1 MEAVNKWFKHLIS
14 KDLSSIVNRFFFFC
28 ILCLSNVFVSH
39 TGLIPLRF
47 FARGSRARAAYNRA
61 LENGKTWDS
70 RVRVMLIGESGA
82 GKTSLKRT
90 LKGEKFNN
98 EEPSTQGIEVD
109 PPLVKAGIKPWQDDE
124 ENTVFDHKSALL
136 VARQLSVETPTQPSP
151 PNPKSPQ
158 SASVEG
164 SEEISHF
171 KPAVDLSSHRAKGNF
186 DGTLISFHPDFTL
199 D

>member
-1 MEAVNKWFKHLIS
+1 M
-14 KDLSSIVNRFFFFC
+14 C

-47 FARGSRARAAYNRA
+47 FARGSKARAAYKRA
-61 LENGKTWDS
+61 LANGKTWDS

-109 PPLVKAGIKPWQDDE
+109 PPLVKAGIKPWQNDE
-124 ENTVFDHKSALL
+124 KNTVFDHKSALL

-151 PNPKSPQ
+151 Q

-164 SEEISHF
+164 SEEIFHF